1 MKHKTL
7 TTSSGAPIA
16 DDQNSLTAGPR
27 GPVLMQD
34 WQLVEKLAH
43 FNRERIPE
51 RVVHAKGT
59 GAYGTF
65 TLKKDLSEY
74 TVADY
79 LNGAYKRSE
88 VFVRFS
94 TVGGESGSADAERDP
109 RGFAVKFYT
118 KEGNHDVVGNN
129 TPVFFLRDP
138 SKFPDFIHTQ
148 KRNPVTNCKDPEA
161 VWDFWALNPQAMHQ
175 VTILFSDRGVPAD
188 YRHMNGYG
196 SHTYSMWNNK
206 GERFWVK
213 WHFKTQQ
220 GIKCLTET
228 ESRETCGHDPDH
240 AQRDLVAAIQS
251 NNYPRWTV
259 NLQIMPEKEAETYA
273 INPFDLTKVWPHKDY
288 PLIEIGELE
297 LNRNVDNYFAETEQS
312 AFAPSNL
319 VPGIGAS
326 PDKMLQARLFAYQ
339 DAHRYRIGA
348 NYNDLPVNYPRAS
361 DVENYQRG
369 GAMAGTKCPFGHGRI
384 SSGIADANY
393 GPNSKGGPVEKPE
406 YKEPPLKMDA
416 SMIERHD
423 HRTGADDYSQAGA
436 LFRLM
441 TDDQQQQLANNIAGS
456 LGQASREVQ
465 ERMFAH
471 FDKCD
476 RQYGRMV
483 LDAIL
488 ALNLLVQAS

>member
-1 MKHKTL
+1 M
-7 TTSSGAPIA
+7 
-16 DDQNSLTAGPR
+16 
-27 GPVLMQD
+27 
-34 WQLVEKLAH
+34 VEKLAH

-79 LNGAYKRSE
+79 LNGAFKQSE

-94 TVGGESGSADAERDP
+94 TVGGESGSGRCGGVTRAVLPSSFTRRKVIMTWSATIP
-109 RGFAVKFYT
+109 RSFSCAT
-118 KEGNHDVVGNN
+118 
-129 TPVFFLRDP
+129 RA
-138 SKFPDFIHTQ
+138 SFPISIHTQ
-148 KRNPVTNCKDPEA
+148 KRNPVTNCKDAEA

-220 GIKCLTET
+220 GIKCLTEA
-228 ESRETCGHDPDH
+228 ESRDMCGWDPDH
-240 AQRDLVAAIQS
+240 AQRDLVEAIQS
-251 NNYPRWTV
+251 KNYPRWTV
-259 NLQIMPEKEAETYA
+259 NLQIMPEKEAETCA

-288 PLIEIGELE
+288 PLIVIGEME

-312 AFAPSNL
+312 AFAPGNL

-348 NYNDLPVNYPRAS
+348 NYNDLPVNYPRAR
-361 DVENYQRG
+361 QRREITS
-369 GAMAGTKCPFGHGRI
+369 AAAPW
-384 SSGIADANY
+384 
-393 GPNSKGGPVEKPE
+393 PE
-406 YKEPPLKMDA
+406 
-416 SMIERHD
+416 
-423 HRTGADDYSQAGA
+423 QNV
-436 LFRLM
+436 RLAI
-441 TDDQQQQLANNIAGS
+441 DIPAVVL
-456 LGQASREVQ
+456 
-465 ERMFAH
+465 RM
-471 FDKCD
+471 
-476 RQYGRMV
+476 
-483 LDAIL
+483 
-488 ALNLLVQAS
+488 

>member
-7 TTSSGAPIA
+7 TTSSGAPVT

-34 WQLVEKLAH
+34 WQLIEKLAH

-65 TLKKDLSEY
+65 TLSKDLSDY
-74 TVADY
+74 TIADY
-79 LNGAYKRSE
+79 LNGAGKQTE
-88 VFVRFS
+88 VFLRFS

-118 KEGNHDVVGNN
+118 REGNHDIVGNN

-148 KRNPVTNCKDPEA
+148 KRHPANNCKDPEA

-188 YRHMNGYG
+188 YRHMNGYS
-196 SHTYSMWNNK
+196 SHTYSLWNK
-206 GERFWVK
+206 DGERFWVK

-220 GIKCLTET
+220 GIKCLTEA
-228 ESRETCGHDPDH
+228 ESREVCGQNPDH
-240 AQRDLVAAIQS
+240 AQRDLVEAIK
-251 NNYPRWTV
+251 NKNFPRWTV
-259 NLQIMPEKEAETYA
+259 NIQVMPEKEAETYT

-288 PLIEIGELE
+288 PLIEIGILE

-348 NYNDLPVNYPRAS
+348 NYNDLPVNYPRATGA
-361 DVENYQRG
+361 ENYQRA
-369 GAMAGTKCPFGHGRI
+369 GAMAGTKCPFDHGRI
-384 SSGIADANY
+384 NSGVADVNY
-393 GPNSKGGPVEKPE
+393 GPNSKGGAAEKSE
-406 YKEPPLKMDA
+406 YKEPPLKIDFA
-416 SMIERHD
+416 TVERHD
-423 HRTGADDYSQAGA
+423 HRTGADDYSQAGT
-436 LFRLM
+436 LFRIM
-441 TDDQQQQLANNIAGS
+441 SGEQKRQLVNNIAGS
-456 LGQASREVQ
+456 LGQASQGVQ
-465 ERMFAH
+465 ERMLVH

-476 RQYGRMV
+476 RQYGRMIR
-483 LDAIL
+483 DAIAGASQL
-488 ALNLLVQAS
+488 AKAS

>member
-1 MKHKTL
+1 MKQKTL

-65 TLKKDLSEY
+65 TLNKDLSEY

-79 LNGAYKRSE
+79 LNGDYKQTE

-138 SKFPDFIHTQ
+138 GKFPDFIHTQ
-148 KRNPVTNCKDPEA
+148 KRNPATNCKDPEA

-196 SHTYSMWNNK
+196 SHTFSMWNSK
-206 GERFWVK
+206 SERFWVK

-220 GIKCLTET
+220 GIKCLTEA
-228 ESRETCGHDPDH
+228 ESREICGLDPDH
-240 AQRDLVAAIQS
+240 AQRDLVEAIQGK
-251 NNYPRWTV
+251 NYPRWTV
-259 NLQIMPEKEAETYA
+259 NLQIMPEKDAQTYG

-288 PLIEIGELE
+288 PLIEIGVME

-361 DVENYQRG
+361 GADHYQRG
-369 GAMAGTKCPFGHGRI
+369 GAMAGTKCPFAHGRI
-384 SSGIADANY
+384 SSAGADVNY
-393 GPNSKGGPVEKPE
+393 GPNTRGGPVEKPE
-406 YKEPPLKMDA
+406 YEEPPLKIDTTLVA
-416 SMIERHD
+416 RHD
-423 HRTGADDYSQAGA
+423 HRPGGDDYSQAGA
-436 LFRLM
+436 LFRIM
-441 TDDQQQQLANNIAGS
+441 TDDQQEHLANNIAGS
-456 LGQASREVQ
+456 LGQASQEVQ
-465 ERMFAH
+465 GRMFVH

-476 RQYGRMV
+476 REYGRMV
-483 LDAIL
+483 RDAVSALSQL
-488 ALNLLVQAS
+488 AEAS

>member
-1 MKHKTL
+1 MKQKTL
-7 TTSSGAPIA
+7 TTSSGAPVT

-34 WQLVEKLAH
+34 WQLIEKLAH

-65 TLKKDLSEY
+65 TLSKDLSDY
-74 TVADY
+74 TIADY
-79 LNGAYKRSE
+79 LNGAGKQTE
-88 VFVRFS
+88 VFLRFS

-118 KEGNHDVVGNN
+118 REGNHDIVGNN

-148 KRNPVTNCKDPEA
+148 KRNPANNCKDPEA

-188 YRHMNGYG
+188 YRHMNGYS
-196 SHTYSMWNNK
+196 SHTYSLWNNE

-220 GIKCLTET
+220 GIRCLTEG
-228 ESRETCGHDPDH
+228 ESREVCGQDPDH
-240 AQRDLVAAIQS
+240 AQRDLVEAIKS
-251 NNYPRWTV
+251 KNFPGWTV
-259 NLQIMPEKEAETYA
+259 NIQVMPEKEAETYG

-288 PLIEIGELE
+288 PLIEIGILE

-348 NYNDLPVNYPRAS
+348 NYNDLPVNYPRATGA
-361 DVENYQRG
+361 ENYQRA
-369 GAMAGTKCPFGHGRI
+369 GAMAGTKCPFDHGRVN
-384 SSGIADANY
+384 SGVPDVNY
-393 GPNSKGGPVEKPE
+393 GPNSKGGPAEKPE
-406 YKEPPLKMDA
+406 YKEPPLSIDA
-416 SMIERHD
+416 ALVERHD
-423 HRTGADDYSQAGA
+423 HRAGADDYSQAGT

-441 TDDQQQQLANNIAGS
+441 SSEQQRQLANNIAGS
-456 LGQASREVQ
+456 LGQASPEVQ
-465 ERMFAH
+465 ERMLVH

-476 RQYGRMV
+476 RQYGRMIR
-483 LDAIL
+483 DAIAATNQL
-488 ALNLLVQAS
+488 AMAS

>member
-79 LNGAYKRSE
+79 LNGAFKQSE

-148 KRNPVTNCKDPEA
+148 KRNPVTNCKDAEA

-220 GIKCLTET
+220 GIKCLTEA
-228 ESRETCGHDPDH
+228 ESRDLCGWDPDH
-240 AQRDLVAAIQS
+240 AQRDLVEAIQG

-259 NLQIMPEKEAETYA
+259 NLQIMPEKEAETCA

-348 NYNDLPVNYPRAS
+348 NYNDLPVNYPRAAG
-361 DVENYQRG
+361 VENYQRG
-369 GAMAGTKCPFGHGRI
+369 GAMAGTKCPFGHGHTG
-384 SSGIADANY
+384 SSIADVNY
-393 GPNSKGGPVEKPE
+393 GPIRNAARWKNPN
-406 YKEPPLKMDA
+406 
-416 SMIERHD
+416 
-423 HRTGADDYSQAGA
+423 TGN
-436 LFRLM
+436 RL
-441 TDDQQQQLANNIAGS
+441 
-456 LGQASREVQ
+456 
-465 ERMFAH
+465 
-471 FDKCD
+471 
-476 RQYGRMV
+476 
-483 LDAIL
+483 
-488 ALNLLVQAS
+488 